1 MIFKIDC
8 VNIDKFEDTKVSKRY
23 RKILNKYNYYENEKY
38 SYIRINT
45 LFELISLEKELT
57 SRNGFRRGIIIKD
70 NTITIYD
77 DYIE

>member
-70 NTITIYD
+70 NTIMIYD

>member
-8 VNIDKFEDTKVSKRY
+8 VDIDNFEDTKVSKRY
-23 RKILNKYNYYENEKY
+23 KEILNKYNYFEDEKY
-38 SYIRINT
+38 SYIKINT
-45 LFELISLEKELT
+45 INELISLEKQLT
-57 SRNGFRRGIIIKD
+57 LKNGFRRGIIIRG